1 MKPLRKITIEF
12 EADIL
17 PDIALR
23 LAREHVLD
31 GRISESRG
39 VPKLC
44 HLIVRG
50 EYESYA
56 RDRRFEH
63 SGDSLVIRRLAKK
76 GGDK

>member
-1 MKPLRKITIEF
+1 MKPLHKITIEF
-12 EADIL
+12 EDSIL
-17 PDIALR
+17 PDVALR
-23 LAREHVLD
+23 LAMEHVLA
-31 GRISESRG
+31 GRISQSRG

-63 SGDSLVIRRLAKK
+63 SGDAIVIRRVRKK
-76 GGDK
+76 GGG

>member
-1 MKPLRKITIEF
+1 MRPLRKITIEF
-12 EADIL
+12 EDGIS
-17 PDIALR
+17 PDVALR
-23 LAREHVLD
+23 LASEHVLA

-63 SGDSLVIRRLAKK
+63 SGDSLVIRRVKK
-76 GGDK
+76 KDGDE